1 MHIKHI
7 ALALTVALL
16 WGANFTVMKVGMG
29 TISPL
34 IFSALRSLVILPL
47 LFFIPRPKISWRTLL
62 LIGLLIGTFKLPLM
76 LLAISLGVATGLTSL
91 IVQVQSFFTVVFA
104 WAVFNQQP
112 SPTNW
117 VGMAVSML
125 GIGLIS
131 IQIGGSASMSGLIV
145 IIISAIFWAI
155 SNIVIQKKC
164 LHVDM
169 LSLTIWINV
178 VPPIPLLLLSCYIY
192 GHEEFSQS
200 FSTFTL
206 TSFWALLYA
215 GFCAGLLGYTI
226 WGHLLKKYPATIVAP
241 FSLLVPVFGI
251 SFAYYTINEMLTPT
265 SILGSLLVIFG
276 LIVNQIKIKKR
287 YYRK

>member
-34 IFSALRSLVILPL
+34 IFSALRSLIILPL

-91 IVQVQSFFTVVFA
+91 IVQVQAFFTVVFA

-112 SPTNW
+112 SLTNW

-131 IQIGGSASMSGLIV
+131 IQIDGSASMSGLIV

-169 LSLTIWINV
+169 LSLTIWINI
-178 VPPIPLLLLSCYIY
+178 VPPIPLLFLSYYIY
-192 GHEEFSQS
+192 GHEEFAQS

-226 WGHLLKKYPATIVAP
+226 WGHLLKKYPAAIVAP

-251 SFAYYTINEMLTPT
+251 SFAYYAINEMLTPT

-276 LIVNQIKIKKR
+276 LIVNQIKLKKIL
-287 YYRK
+287 